1 MQVITDDRGYVLSF
15 AFVGN
20 MVGASETPEPEDMD
34 LFMHQFYAF
43 QLKDGKLMYDPTE
56 YEKVQ
61 TDEQKENLRSRRE
74 PECFAVINRGQL
86 WYEGI
91 SLSQLLELRQWYKA
105 WLHVPTTLE
114 APEKPKWLT

>member
-34 LFMHQFYAF
+34 LSMHQFYAF

-61 TDEQKENLRSRRE
+61 TEEQKANLRSRRE
-74 PECFAVINRGQL
+74 TECFAVINRGQL

-105 WLHVPTTLE
+105 WLNVTTTLV

>member
-15 AFVGN
+15 AFVGAL
-20 MVGASETPEPEDMD
+20 VKGIEIPEPDDMD

-61 TDEQKENLRSRRE
+61 TEEQKENLRSRRE
-74 PECFAVINRGQL
+74 TECFAVINRGQL

-105 WLHVPTTLE
+105 WLNVTTTLV

>member
-61 TDEQKENLRSRRE
+61 TEEQKENLRSRRE
-74 PECFAVINRGQL
+74 TECFSVINRGQL

-105 WLHVPTTLE
+105 WLNVTTTLV

>member
-1 MQVITDDRGYVLSF
+1 MQVLCNDRGYVQSF
-15 AFVGN
+15 AFVGAL
-20 MVGASETPEPEDMD
+20 VKGIEIPEPDDMD

-43 QLKDGKLMYDPTE
+43 QLKGGKLVYDPTE

-61 TDEQKENLRSRRE
+61 TEEQKENLRSRRE
-74 PECFAVINRGQL
+74 TECFAVINRGQL

-105 WLHVPTTLE
+105 WLNVTTTLV
-114 APEKPKWLT
+114 APEKPAWLT

>member
-1 MQVITDDRGYVLSF
+1 V
-15 AFVGN
+15 
-20 MVGASETPEPEDMD
+20 
-34 LFMHQFYAF
+34 
-43 QLKDGKLMYDPTE
+43 YDPAE

-61 TDEQKENLRSRRE
+61 TEEQKENLCSRRE
-74 PECFAVINRGQL
+74 TECFAVINRGQL

-105 WLHVPTTLE
+105 WLNVTTTLV

>member
-1 MQVITDDRGYVLSF
+1 MQVLCNDRGYVQSF
-15 AFVGN
+15 AFVGAL
-20 MVGASETPEPEDMD
+20 VKGIEIPEPDDMD

-43 QLKDGKLMYDPTE
+43 QLKDGKLVYDPTE

-61 TDEQKENLRSRRE
+61 TEEQKENLRSRRE
-74 PECFAVINRGQL
+74 TECFSVINRGQL

-105 WLHVPTTLE
+105 WLNVTTTLV
-114 APEKPKWLT
+114 APDKPKWLT

>member
-43 QLKDGKLMYDPTE
+43 QLKGDKLVYDPTE

-61 TDEQKENLRSRRE
+61 TEEQKENLRSRRE
-74 PECFAVINRGQL
+74 TECFAVINRGQL

-105 WLHVPTTLE
+105 WLNVTTTLV

>member
-61 TDEQKENLRSRRE
+61 TEEQKENLRSRRE
-74 PECFAVINRGQL
+74 TVCFAVINRGQL

-105 WLHVPTTLE
+105 WLNVTTTLV

>member
-1 MQVITDDRGYVLSF
+1 MQVLCDDRGFVLSF

-20 MVGASETPEPEDMD
+20 LVDGTEVSNPDDLD
-34 LFMHQFYAF
+34 LFMHQFYAY

-56 YEKVQ
+56 SEKVQ
-61 TDEQKENLRSRRE
+61 TEEQKENLRSRRE
-74 PECFAVINRGQL
+74 TECFAVINRGQL

-105 WLHVPTTLE
+105 WLNVTTTLV